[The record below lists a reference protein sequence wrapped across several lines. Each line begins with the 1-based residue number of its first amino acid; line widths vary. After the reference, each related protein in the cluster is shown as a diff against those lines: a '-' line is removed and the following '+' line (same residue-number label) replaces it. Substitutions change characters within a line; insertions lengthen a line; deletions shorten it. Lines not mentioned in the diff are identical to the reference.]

1 MIDRLC
7 GKTNK
12 KIREEFVVYVDFV
25 CVFGYQ
31 RSK

>member
-12 KIREEFVVYVDFV
+12 KIREEFVVYVHFV
-25 CVFGYQ
+25 FVLRNQ